1 MSVESAEYLATGVN
15 EIDDQHKELFRII
28 NELLHA
34 CNQGKGKEEVNKTIQ
49 FLDHYVIQHF
59 ETEENAMQKSGYP
72 EYIRHRARHV
82 QFIKNL
88 SDLKKEIELNGVGVN
103 IVIKTNHLVVDWLV
117 NHIRKIYIQLGG
129 YLKKRRSEH
138 GTFRMLKQ
146 NQGG

>member
-1 MSVESAEYLATGVN
+1 MSVERAEYLATGVN

-28 NELLHA
+28 NELLYA

-49 FLDHYVIQHF
+49 FLDYYIIQHF
-59 ETEENAMQKSGYP
+59 ETEEKAMQKSGYQ
-72 EYIRHRARHV
+72 EYTSHRAQHA

-88 SDLKKEIELNGVGVN
+88 SDLKKEIELEGVGVN

-117 NHIRKIYIQLGG
+117 NHIRKTDIQLCAN
-129 YLKKRRSEH
+129 LKKRRSEH
-138 GTFRMLKQ
+138 GTFMMLEQ